1 MNVDSG
7 GDRTSPRPWHPLAWA
22 DALTQF
28 GRTELAGGAVLVLA
42 LSGALAW
49 ANADPHSY
57 VSVWSH
63 HVISGSALI
72 PANMHSVANEVDN
85 GLMTIFFLAVGLEIG
100 REVAEGSLRDRRNAL
115 LPVLAAFGGMA
126 GAALIYLVMI
136 AALHPHGDLA
146 RGWGIPMATDI
157 AFTLG
162 AIALLG
168 RRVPQPLRVFV
179 LALAVA
185 DDVGAVVVLAI
196 VASTKIHLGWLAGA
210 VGVLGLVFL
219 LRRRVRHPWWPY
231 VLAAVAT
238 WYLFARAGVEPT
250 LAGAFVG
257 IMVPVVGGGRV
268 GRSLETPVH
277 AVSSYLV
284 LPLFVVANAGV
295 VLRGAVW
302 RTSGSTSVISAILT
316 ARIVGKMLGITLA
329 VALVVR
335 LGLCGLPE
343 RTTWR
348 HMIGVSLLCG
358 MGITV
363 PLLFAHAI
371 FGGRPVLFSGTQV
384 GLLLATVGAAIL
396 GGVVLLGSRPPPD
409 AEAGVGT
416 ARASRA
422 PVRPAHRTPCPTA
435 AGDDPREGP
444 TA

>member
-1 MNVDSG
+1 
-7 GDRTSPRPWHPLAWA
+7 
-22 DALTQF
+22 
-28 GRTELAGGAVLVLA
+28 LAGGAVLVLA

-49 ANADPHSY
+49 ANADPHGY

-63 HVISGSALI
+63 HVISGSALL
-72 PANMHSVANEVDN
+72 PANMHSVADEVDN
-85 GLMTIFFLAVGLEIG
+85 GVMTIFFLAVGLELG

-136 AALHPHGDLA
+136 AALHPGGDLA
-146 RGWGIPMATDI
+146 RGWGIPMATDV

-162 AIALLG
+162 AISLLG

-185 DDVGAVVVLAI
+185 DDVGAVVVLAF
-196 VASTKIHLGWLAGA
+196 VASTKIHLAWLAGA
-210 VGVLGLVFL
+210 VGLLGLVFL

-231 VLAAVAT
+231 VIAAVAT

-257 IMVPVVGGGRV
+257 IMVPVVGGDRV

-277 AVSSYLV
+277 AVSSYVV
-284 LPLFVVANAGV
+284 LPLFVLANAGV

-302 RTSGSTSVISAILT
+302 HASGSTSVISAIVT

-371 FGGRPVLFSGTQV
+371 FGSRAVLFSGTQV

-396 GGVVLLGSRPPPD
+396 GALVLLGSRPPPD
-409 AEAGVGT
+409 AEADAGTGAGT
-416 ARASRA
+416 ARTSRA
-422 PVRPAHRTPCPTA
+422 TVPPADRTPGPTV
-435 AGDDPREGP
+435 AGDDPREGC